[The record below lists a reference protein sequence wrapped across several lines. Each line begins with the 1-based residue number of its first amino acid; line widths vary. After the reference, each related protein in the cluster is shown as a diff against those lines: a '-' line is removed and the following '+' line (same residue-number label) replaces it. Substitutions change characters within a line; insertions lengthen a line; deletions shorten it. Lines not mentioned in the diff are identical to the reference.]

1 MEETLLMLI
10 YSAGLRVGEA
20 IRLKASDIL
29 SDRGQI
35 RVRSGKGKKNQ
46 YTVLAGQVL
55 DVLRRYYRR
64 RQPEGRLFP
73 GRNPGEHMS
82 ERTARRIF
90 NQTKKRAGINAQA
103 TLHTLRHSFATH
115 LYKDGVDV
123 RYIQELMG
131 HACIET
137 TLRYV
142 HVGRR
147 AAERVRSPLEG

>member
-1 MEETLLMLI
+1 MI

-20 IRLKASDIL
+20 IRLKASDVL

-35 RVRSGKGKKNQ
+35 RVRSGKGKKNR

-64 RQPEGRLFP
+64 RRPVGRLFP

-90 NQTKKRAGINAQA
+90 NQAKKRAGINAQA

-123 RYIQELMG
+123 RYIHELME
-131 HACIET
+131 HACTET

-147 AAERVRSPLEG
+147 AAKRVRSPLDD